1 MLARILRRLPIR
13 KGEWGVTLLM
23 LSCIFGV
30 MTFYYILKPL
40 RSGLFLRSFPSS
52 HLPYAYFLTAF
63 FAGSLATLFFKLS
76 RRISAITFLTATNLA
91 IIATLLYFRWAMGR
105 EIHYLPYVYF
115 VYVQIISVLSTA
127 QFWLLAG
134 YVFDNQQSKRI
145 FPILGSG
152 AIAGAMAGS
161 FVPAFLSR
169 RLETPTMLL
178 ICVSICI
185 LLTVLSQLAWRRRR
199 PESDLAPHRRGFEEK
214 PDRLVDLLQLI
225 FGSRHLLLVAVLVFL
240 TLIASQI
247 SDWQLNDAAQSAFSH
262 LPKPEQEK
270 MINSLFG
277 RFYFVT
283 NILGILLQLSLS
295 AFVVRNFG
303 IGTAILFL
311 PGALFLSAIGVIL
324 APTLWT
330 AVIALGSNSVFR
342 YSINRV
348 GFELLYLP
356 LSPEVRKRIKVFID
370 VFIDRFGRA
379 VAGLIVLALTGA
391 VVSAGLRGTAVAI
404 AILTAAC
411 VMICLMLRRSYVD
424 AFRKKLARGE
434 VDVSEVH
441 RYISD
446 PQTVRLLLGALESG
460 NERQI
465 LYALGLLQSSRGVDF
480 SAKLIPLL
488 THPSA
493 SIRESALR
501 TLPAVPVDHSAEVE
515 RLLEDSSENVR
526 WATVDYLCSTSP
538 PQLQRLLADD
548 DINIRLAV
556 ARWMAE
562 HPESGI
568 GPSKD
573 FISRLQAGPDADAW
587 QSRAAVAE
595 LSAILP
601 ASPSLLHLRR
611 SLADPDPK
619 VQGAAARAS
628 GRAGHRE
635 LVLDLLPLLTRGP
648 TRGAA
653 RGALVAYGP
662 RVVGTLGDVLGDV
675 SYDLAIRRQIP
686 WVLARIPTRRSADAL
701 VDNLGVDDP
710 LLKYRDLKAL
720 NRIRD
725 VKPELPGA
733 RPAIAARI
741 YAETRAYYESLLLYR
756 SLTSGS
762 DGPASGLLER
772 ALRERIDQ
780 NMEIVFR
787 LLGLQYPQKDI
798 YFAYAALKEARP
810 DRRASAI
817 EFLDNLLQKDVKSI
831 ILPLVE
837 EPSLERLAELGSR
850 QFGLRAS
857 SRVETLR
864 QIAEAS
870 DLWLKTC
877 ALHEIGERR
886 LQELSDVCRRY
897 AAASDPGV
905 RETALWALARCA

>member
-1 MLARILRRLPIR
+1 MLARILQRLPVR

-52 HLPYAYFLTAF
+52 QLPYAYFLTALL
-63 FAGSLATLFFKLS
+63 AGSLATLFFKLS
-76 RRISAITFLTATNLA
+76 RRVSAITFLTATNLA
-91 IIATLLYFRWAMGR
+91 IITTLFYFRWAMGR
-105 EIHYLPYVYF
+105 EIHYLPYIYF

-161 FVPAFLSR
+161 FVPGFLSR
-169 RLETPTMLL
+169 RLETSTMLL
-178 ICVSICI
+178 ICISVCV
-185 LLTVLSQLAWRRRR
+185 LLIVLSQIVWRRRR
-199 PESDLAPHRRGFEEK
+199 PESDLAPQRRRFEER
-214 PDRLVDLLQLI
+214 PDRFTDLLRLV
-225 FGSRHLLLVAVLVFL
+225 FGSRHLLLVAILVFL

-247 SDWQLNDAAQSAFSH
+247 SDWQLNDAAQSTFSH
-262 LPKPEQEK
+262 LPKPDQEK
-270 MINSLFG
+270 MINALFG

-283 NILGILLQLSLS
+283 NILGIVIQLSLS

-311 PGALFLSAIGVIL
+311 PGALFLSAIGVVL
-324 APTLWT
+324 APNLWT
-330 AVIALGSNSVFR
+330 ATIALGSNSVFR

-379 VAGLIVLALTGA
+379 VAGVIVLALTGA

-404 AILTAAC
+404 AVLTAAC
-411 VMICLMLRRSYVD
+411 VLICLMLRRSYVD
-424 AFRKKLARGE
+424 AFRKKLTRGE

-446 PQTVRLLLGALESG
+446 PQTVRILLGALETG

-480 SAKLIPLL
+480 ARQLIPLL
-488 THPSA
+488 SHSSA
-493 SIRESALR
+493 SVRESALR
-501 TLPAVPVDHSAEVE
+501 TLPAAPVDHSAEVE
-515 RLLEDSSENVR
+515 RLLDDLSENVR

-538 PQLQRLLADD
+538 SQRQRLLDNNNLD
-548 DINIRLAV
+548 IRLAV
-556 ARWMAE
+556 ARWIAE
-562 HPESGI
+562 HPELSV
-568 GPSKD
+568 GPLED
-573 FISRLQAGPDADAW
+573 FISRLLADPGAGAW
-587 QSRAAVAE
+587 QVRAAVAE
-595 LSAILP
+595 LSATLP
-601 ASPSLLHLRR
+601 APESLRR
-611 SLADPDPK
+611 LRSSLADPDPK
-619 VQGAAARAS
+619 VQSAAARAS
-628 GRAGHRE
+628 GRIGHHE
-635 LVLDLLPLLTRGP
+635 LVFDLLPLLTRGP

-653 RGALVAYGP
+653 RSALVAYGQ

-675 SYDLAIRRQIP
+675 HYDLKIRRQIP
-686 WVLARIPTRRSADAL
+686 WVLARIPTRRSADVL
-701 VDNLGVDDP
+701 VDNLGIDDP
-710 LLKYRDLKAL
+710 LLKFRVLKAL
-720 NRIRD
+720 NHIRG

-733 RPAIAARI
+733 RPAIAERI
-741 YAETRAYYESLLLYR
+741 YSETRAYYESLLLYR
-756 SLTSGS
+756 SLTSDS
-762 DGPASGLLER
+762 VGPAAGLLER

-787 LLGLQYPQKDI
+787 LLGLEYPQKDI

-837 EPSLERLAELGSR
+837 EPSLERLAEWGSR
-850 QFGLRAS
+850 QFGLRAGN
-857 SRVETLR
+857 RVTTLR
-864 QIAEAS
+864 QIAEGP
-870 DLWLKTC
+870 DVWLKTC
-877 ALHEIGERR
+877 AVHDIGERR
-886 LQELSDVCRRY
+886 LKELADVCRMQ
-897 AAASDPGV
+897 AAASDPAL
-905 RETALWALARCA
+905 RETAQWALARCV